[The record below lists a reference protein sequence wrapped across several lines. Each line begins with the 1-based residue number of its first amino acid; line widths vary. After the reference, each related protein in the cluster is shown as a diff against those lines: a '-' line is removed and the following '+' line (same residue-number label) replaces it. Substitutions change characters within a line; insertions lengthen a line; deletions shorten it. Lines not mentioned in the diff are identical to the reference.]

1 MKLRDHILKAEKA
14 IADMIGDG
22 HLATADFET
31 ANNITAAQYELK
43 EARNRA
49 EQEPETC
56 ER

>member
-1 MKLRDHILKAEKA
+1 MKLRDHILKAEEA
-14 IADMIGDG
+14 IADMIADG
-22 HLATADFET
+22 HLAKADFET

-49 EQEPETC
+49 EQESETC